1 MATCSVQH
9 RLLPASRINLQR
21 LAPRRNFQKYG
32 NDLKKERKK
41 IVMHQFSNLCFFMI
55 TVYHAA
61 FQNKNPEREK
71 KLVC

>member
-1 MATCSVQH
+1 MATCSAQH

-21 LAPRRNFQKYG
+21 LAPSRNLQKYG

-41 IVMHQFSNLCFFMI
+41 IVMHQFSNLCSFMI

-61 FQNKNPEREK
+61 FQNKNPKRK
-71 KLVC
+71 NS